1 MKPGLLLKNE
11 TLQTILNRR
20 SIRFFQDKEV
30 SSEDL
35 ETILTAANMAPS
47 AHNQQSWKF
56 ILLRNEKKNEL
67 IKLITEKAPLFAR
80 PSAALLRMAARSIA
94 SAPIVI
100 AVANTGE
107 LIQRGPGL
115 FETQKDQAA
124 DFFRIMEIQ
133 SSAAAVENI
142 LLAATSLGLSSV
154 WLGILI
160 LIQKDV
166 LEFLNMP
173 QGEFM
178 AVVPVGYAL
187 KQNSG
192 PKKKDLELL
201 VTEL

>member
-1 MKPGLLLKNE
+1 MKPDLLLKNS

-30 SSEDL
+30 SAEDL

-56 ILLRNEKKNEL
+56 ILLRGDKKNEL
-67 IKLITEKAPLFAR
+67 VKLVTDKAPLFAR

-107 LIQRGPGL
+107 LIHRGPTL

-133 SSAAAVENI
+133 SSAAAVENM

-160 LIQKDV
+160 LIQKSV

-187 KQNSG
+187 KQSAG